1 VRACLKKEASRGRV
15 GPDYRGYLFR
25 IWHAWPRLDSASDKQ
40 LFFPLL
46 LLHILLELTLQS
58 TADNRVLVRAN
69 G

>member
-1 VRACLKKEASRGRV
+1 M

-58 TADNRVLVRAN
+58 TADNRVLVRVN